1 MDMHNLERLKSVIL
15 EEARQRAAAVVADA
29 KARAERIVEDARAR
43 GAESVEEATARAK
56 RNAAE
61 NERRAEI
68 ARSLEKRDA
77 VLRAKADLV
86 DKLISE
92 IPDAIRA
99 MSDDSYLGIMRQ
111 MLLESSPVGE
121 VDVVV
126 AANDRKRIT
135 GAFLQDVEAE
145 LRKQGK
151 DVSLKPAGTANS
163 IRGGFLLKTSN
174 IEVDCSL
181 DALVALCEDELAPL
195 VGEALFGGR

>member
-1 MDMHNLERLKSVIL
+1 M
-15 EEARQRAAAVVADA
+15 
-29 KARAERIVEDARAR
+29 
-43 GAESVEEATARAK
+43 
-56 RNAAE
+56 
-61 NERRAEI
+61 
-68 ARSLEKRDA
+68 
-77 VLRAKADLV
+77 LRAKADLV

-163 IRGGFLLKTSN
+163 IRGGFLRRPVTSRWT
-174 IEVDCSL
+174 VPSTRWWRYARTSSPRWWRRRCS
-181 DALVALCEDELAPL
+181 AGGKG
-195 VGEALFGGR
+195 VGL